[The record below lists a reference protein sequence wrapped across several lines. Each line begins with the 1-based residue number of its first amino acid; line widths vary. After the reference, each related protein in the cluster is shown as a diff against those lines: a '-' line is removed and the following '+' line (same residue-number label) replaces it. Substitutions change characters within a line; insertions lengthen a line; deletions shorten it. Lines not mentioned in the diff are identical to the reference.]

1 MCTIYNNIKSLCDE
15 RGIKPGRM
23 CVELGMSKSIL
34 ACLKNGTKKN
44 IQTDTAQK
52 IADYFGVTV
61 DRVLGAEKETAAPKD
76 DGLSPMESQLMEYVR
91 ALTDDQKKMLLA
103 GAKESRMIR
112 FCSSLRSRNA
122 CKISL
127 SMSFIYVPSVQVIS
141 PIISHLKRKP
151 YEITYLST

>member
-15 RGIKPGRM
+15 RGVKPGRM

-34 ACLKNGTKKN
+34 TGLKNGTKKN

-61 DRVLGAEKETAAPKD
+61 DRVLGAEKEAAAPKD
-76 DGLSPMESQLMEYVR
+76 VGLSPMESQLMEYVR

-103 GAKESRMIR
+103 Q
-112 FCSSLRSRNA
+112 L
-122 CKISL
+122 
-127 SMSFIYVPSVQVIS
+127 QT
-141 PIISHLKRKP
+141 LKNQ
-151 YEITYLST
+151 E

>member
-15 RGIKPGRM
+15 RGVKPGRM

-34 ACLKNGTKKN
+34 TGLKNGTKKN

-61 DRVLGAEKETAAPKD
+61 DRVLGAEKETAVPKD
-76 DGLSPMESQLMEYVR
+76 VGLSPMESQLMEYVR

-103 GAKESRMIR
+103 QLQA
-112 FCSSLRSRNA
+112 
-122 CKISL
+122 
-127 SMSFIYVPSVQVIS
+127 
-141 PIISHLKRKP
+141 LKNQ
-151 YEITYLST
+151 E

>member
-15 RGIKPGRM
+15 RGVKPGRM

-34 ACLKNGTKKN
+34 TGLKNGTKKN

-61 DRVLGAEKETAAPKD
+61 DRVLGAEKETAVPKD
-76 DGLSPMESQLMEYVR
+76 AGLSPMESQLMEYVR

-103 GAKESRMIR
+103 QLQA
-112 FCSSLRSRNA
+112 
-122 CKISL
+122 
-127 SMSFIYVPSVQVIS
+127 
-141 PIISHLKRKP
+141 LKNQ
-151 YEITYLST
+151 E

>member
-15 RGIKPGRM
+15 RGVKPGRM

-34 ACLKNGTKKN
+34 TGLKNGTKKN

-61 DRVLGAEKETAAPKD
+61 DRVLGAGKETAAPED

-103 GAKESRMIR
+103 QLQA
-112 FCSSLRSRNA
+112 
-122 CKISL
+122 
-127 SMSFIYVPSVQVIS
+127 
-141 PIISHLKRKP
+141 LKNQ
-151 YEITYLST
+151 E

>member
-15 RGIKPGRM
+15 RGVKPGRM

-34 ACLKNGTKKN
+34 TGLKNGTKKN

-76 DGLSPMESQLMEYVR
+76 VGLSPMDSQLMEYVR
-91 ALTDDQKKMLLA
+91 TLTDDQKKMLLA
-103 GAKESRMIR
+103 QLQA
-112 FCSSLRSRNA
+112 
-122 CKISL
+122 
-127 SMSFIYVPSVQVIS
+127 
-141 PIISHLKRKP
+141 LKNQ
-151 YEITYLST
+151 E

>member
-15 RGIKPGRM
+15 RGVKPGRM

-34 ACLKNGTKKN
+34 TGLKNGTKKN

-61 DRVLGAEKETAAPKD
+61 DRVLGAEKETDAPKD

-103 GAKESRMIR
+103 QLQA
-112 FCSSLRSRNA
+112 
-122 CKISL
+122 
-127 SMSFIYVPSVQVIS
+127 
-141 PIISHLKRKP
+141 LKNQ
-151 YEITYLST
+151 E